1 MRQAKPPRVLGPGR
15 GGTDGLRV
23 FVDAPK
29 LDVDHPVG
37 GVGEAVVVGYHD
49 ERDPGLSRHIAD

>member
-1 MRQAKPPRVLGPGR
+1 
-15 GGTDGLRV
+15 V